1 MLIDDRRVVPLILL
15 AQLGM
20 SLVLAAALG
29 LWHGKTAAVSALVGG
44 MTAVVPNGFLAA
56 RLLRPRAAI
65 SAGALLRSAWLGEIG
80 KLLLTALLF
89 GAVFSGMR
97 PISAPA
103 VFVGFIG
110 AQFMIF
116 TAPLFTGGSGTTARA
131 SKKELK

>member
-1 MLIDDRRVVPLILL
+1 VIPLILL
-15 AQLGM
+15 AQLGI
-20 SLVLAAALG
+20 SFVLAAVLG

-56 RLLRPRAAI
+56 RLLKPRAAT

-80 KLLLTALLF
+80 KLLLTGLLF
-89 GAVFSGMR
+89 GAVFAGMR

-116 TAPLFTGGSGTTARA
+116 TAPLFGSGAGTTAQS
-131 SKKELK
+131 SKKS